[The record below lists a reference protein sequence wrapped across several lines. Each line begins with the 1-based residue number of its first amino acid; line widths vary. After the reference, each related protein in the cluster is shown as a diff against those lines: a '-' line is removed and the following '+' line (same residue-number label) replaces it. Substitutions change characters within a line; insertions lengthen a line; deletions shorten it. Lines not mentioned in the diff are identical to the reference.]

1 MPNNAYMTG
10 HLYIRVAPPADP
22 TKPSYVSG
30 SYGDDSMGGVTGPS
44 NAPYGNL
51 RFKDIN
57 SPGRQWIR
65 DYCFALC
72 RELLGLIRS
81 KFESIPIPN
90 SEVRLNGDA
99 LVTQAREDKEK
110 LVTQMLEFLS
120 SLTRDKLAEVQ
131 AQLAENMSKQLKYI
145 PIPKMIW
152 IG

>member
-1 MPNNAYMTG
+1 
-10 HLYIRVAPPADP
+10 
-22 TKPSYVSG
+22 
-30 SYGDDSMGGVTGPS
+30 
-44 NAPYGNL
+44 
-51 RFKDIN
+51 
-57 SPGRQWIR
+57 
-65 DYCFALC
+65 
-72 RELLGLIRS
+72 
-81 KFESIPIPN
+81 
-90 SEVRLNGDA
+90 LNGDA

>member
-1 MPNNAYMTG
+1 
-10 HLYIRVAPPADP
+10 
-22 TKPSYVSG
+22 
-30 SYGDDSMGGVTGPS
+30 
-44 NAPYGNL
+44 
-51 RFKDIN
+51 
-57 SPGRQWIR
+57 
-65 DYCFALC
+65 
-72 RELLGLIRS
+72 LIRS